1 MQPTQYSFLSFTSR
15 TSTFNEQV
23 CVTCD
28 VCVSQRKPFQA
39 HSAHMVS

>member
-1 MQPTQYSFLSFTSR
+1 M
-15 TSTFNEQV
+15 FNEHV

-39 HSAHMVS
+39 PSAHMVS